1 MKCQLLIKNQHQ
13 ALSTRTSPCRSPAS
27 SWAILWLWSWSYP
40 WWPCF
45 LTTTMWWNANSLQE
59 LIDPLKLS
67 TTFMPFSTSSTSLF
81 SDSYIFSLI
90 ISHWSS
96 SPKPS
101 KTSRLLSLFLYKRYI
116 SFAWATISSKMSS
129 SSASSSSWTDPLNLL
144 LLNRGD
150 LEPPLPALPT
160 NLGLLLHLPAPL
172 LLLAGPPLGLD
183 DTPVLSWMWPLFPVK

>member
-1 MKCQLLIKNQHQ
+1 MPPNQKSTPSSVNPDISLPVTCFFLINSLTMVLILSMMTLFSHNNYVMK
-13 ALSTRTSPCRSPAS
+13 
-27 SWAILWLWSWSYP
+27 
-40 WWPCF
+40 
-45 LTTTMWWNANSLQE
+45 ANSIQE
-59 LIDPLKLS
+59 LIDPLK
-67 TTFMPFSTSSTSLF
+67 PFSTSSTSLF

-129 SSASSSSWTDPLNLL
+129 SSASSSSWTGPLDLL

-160 NLGLLLHLPAPL
+160 NLELLLHLPALL

-183 DTPVLSWMWPLFPVK
+183 DTPVLS